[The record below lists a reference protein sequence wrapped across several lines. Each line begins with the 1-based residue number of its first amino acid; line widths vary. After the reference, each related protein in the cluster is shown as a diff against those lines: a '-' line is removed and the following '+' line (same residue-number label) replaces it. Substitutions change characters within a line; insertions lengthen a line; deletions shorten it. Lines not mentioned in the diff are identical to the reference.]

1 MWVISHKGLDSQ
13 DSSIRTERDV
23 SCESNKGD
31 ERIHKGTSCCW
42 PLDRGALTV
51 SPLTKVCSAQPGV
64 QPIHN
69 PFALDDLHRCID
81 EPFVLDLTHDLM
93 RIEHKCAA
101 LVSGWLLAGS
111 LNIVRKVTT
120 MIHFGSTFGSFGYV
134 RTRTTKASL
143 NTTMRPS

>member
-1 MWVISHKGLDSQ
+1 MLAVNQTKGTNASM
-13 DSSIRTERDV
+13 
-23 SCESNKGD
+23 
-31 ERIHKGTSCCW
+31 KGTSCFW

-93 RIEHKCAA
+93 RIEHKRAA
-101 LVSGWLLAGS
+101 LVSGWHLAGS
-111 LNIVRKVTT
+111 LNIARKVTT
-120 MIHFGSTFGSFGYV
+120 MIETSELGV
-134 RTRTTKASL
+134 RICSPCVTLKQSHTAWLLVVDKQ
-143 NTTMRPS
+143 